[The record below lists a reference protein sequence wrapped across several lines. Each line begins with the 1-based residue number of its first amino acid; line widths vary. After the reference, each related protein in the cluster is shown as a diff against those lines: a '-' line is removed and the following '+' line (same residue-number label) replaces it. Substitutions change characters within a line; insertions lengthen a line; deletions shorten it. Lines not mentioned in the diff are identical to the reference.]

1 MTEDTSANRDL
12 SMVYDGAVGQ
22 TLAATSVGQRD
33 YLIDPKRF
41 PSEGNWA
48 FCRFDSE
55 EVPALRLGFQRGGF
69 NGGFV
74 ERQPSPLYLQLHL
87 EVMTREGAI
96 LWLPSGIYRAD
107 NVISGADSMN
117 IRLDQRQRNI
127 LSFRGW
133 PTIDCHMCS
142 DEGDLQVD
150 LQFCLRAVTVLP
162 DSRLPFSLFGMWESM
177 GSVNGSVRYQD
188 RAFDVSGTVFFDHTR
203 VIPRRHR
210 SIPRHMYVYTTLF
223 FEDGSG
229 LFGYHS
235 VDSAGNPVDGY
246 CFHVYLDGA
255 GNGRMLEDSELRH
268 LGLDH
273 DGIANSW
280 ELCCKAQDFSVVVS
294 VTGRHSKIL
303 RSWGAPGAPQSRR
316 DYSII
321 PLVLDGSARRSAGG
335 YSKELKAYGLAEYF
349 NADLWPAD
357 MAASPGTASAADA
370 IPTPRP

>member
-107 NVISGADSMN
+107 DVISRADSMN

-162 DSRLPFSLFGMWESM
+162 DSRLPDPHLP
-177 GSVNGSVRYQD
+177 NPL
-188 RAFDVSGTVFFDHTR
+188 HP
-203 VIPRRHR
+203 IPCLPDSRPLSAR
-210 SIPRHMYVYTTLF
+210 SP
-223 FEDGSG
+223 
-229 LFGYHS
+229 
-235 VDSAGNPVDGY
+235 
-246 CFHVYLDGA
+246 
-255 GNGRMLEDSELRH
+255 LRPSP
-268 LGLDH
+268 DQRQ
-273 DGIANSW
+273 
-280 ELCCKAQDFSVVVS
+280 K
-294 VTGRHSKIL
+294 
-303 RSWGAPGAPQSRR
+303 SRR
-316 DYSII
+316 PAATNLSCRETNR
-321 PLVLDGSARRSAGG
+321 SRR
-335 YSKELKAYGLAEYF
+335 
-349 NADLWPAD
+349 
-357 MAASPGTASAADA
+357 AALNRSPGPAPSRPPEKTWT
-370 IPTPRP
+370 PT